1 MKKSGLIIIT
11 IIVLVALFGIL
22 LLRAGKPTGN
32 VIAGDVFEGIITNMN
47 LQPQVLDGKGVYDK
61 SCLAVDSGL
70 TQCDAGI
77 QTEKGLLNFN
87 YKHNMHA
94 QKCIDDGD
102 NLRVEILEGGKA
114 IVTRI

>member
-1 MKKSGLIIIT
+1 MKKLGLV
-11 IIVLVALFGIL
+11 IIVIIVSVALSGIL
-22 LLRAGKPTGN
+22 LLRAGKLTGN
-32 VIAGDVFEGIITNMN
+32 VIAGDVFEGIITNMD
-47 LQPQVLDGKGVYDK
+47 LQPQVLDGKGVYDR
-61 SCLAVDSGL
+61 SCLAVDRGL

-94 QKCIDDGD
+94 QKCIDEGD